1 MSPASPPSTN
11 HCILIIDH
19 PREMPESELDDFKK
33 EWSGKGV
40 KFLQYDLPKEAPF
53 PSKSYVFDQLR
64 KLDQEAGPID
74 GCVSFCTFI
83 SSYQPIN
90 ADFCETL
97 PSLGLLAG
105 TGAGFD
111 RIDIDAFS
119 KHSVYYCNTPK
130 SFSKP
135 TADSASVLILA
146 VLKNTIIGDRTIRA
160 GKWQENMPKGLNP
173 KGATLGILGM
183 GTIGGITCKQMQ
195 AFGMKVVYHNRKR
208 LPEDREEGAT
218 FVPSLSEFLKQCD
231 VVSVH
236 VPLNASSRHLLS
248 AKEFA
253 MFKTGA
259 RLVNTARGSVVDEQA
274 LVEALQSGKLSGAG
288 LDVFENEPD
297 VHPWLVES
305 DNVLLTPHIAGDTLG
320 TVAEAMRE
328 ILQSLSSY
336 LSIEKGQPPLN
347 AVNQIEP
354 RKSRLN
360 IWLRFHGH

>member
-1 MSPASPPSTN
+1 MIVGGFHKSGF
-11 HCILIIDH
+11 IIQ
-19 PREMPESELDDFKK
+19 S
-33 EWSGKGV
+33 V
-40 KFLQYDLPKEAPF
+40 
-53 PSKSYVFDQLR
+53 
-64 KLDQEAGPID
+64 
-74 GCVSFCTFI
+74 
-83 SSYQPIN
+83 
-90 ADFCETL
+90 
-97 PSLGLLAG
+97 LAG
-105 TGAGFD
+105 
-111 RIDIDAFS
+111 IDIDAFS

-208 LPEDREEGAT
+208 LPEDREQRSDQLSGIRSFKVPCIGEEGAT

-305 DNVLLTPHIAGDTLG
+305 DNVLLTPHIAVRL
-320 TVAEAMRE
+320 
-328 ILQSLSSY
+328 Y
-336 LSIEKGQPPLN
+336 LS
-347 AVNQIEP
+347 
-354 RKSRLN
+354 R
-360 IWLRFHGH
+360 